1 MLFRRRKP
9 ATWRDRVRDLFWP
22 RKGLSRP
29 FRYLGKRILR
39 LSASPHS
46 VATGVA
52 VGMFSALTPFLGL
65 HVILAVAVSYVLSG
79 NVIAA
84 ALATTFANPLTL
96 PFIWAGT
103 FRAGELVLGA
113 ASEHGGSP
121 IDLAHLLDHLTFSDL
136 WAPVIK
142 PMLVGSLV
150 LGVPLAA
157 AAYLVTRFGVRAF
170 RKRRLQRVLGR
181 GLESGSPPAT
191 CK

>member
-39 LSASPHS
+39 LSSSPHS

-52 VGMFSALTPFLGL
+52 VGMLSALTPFLGL
-65 HVILAVAVSYVLSG
+65 HVVMAVAVSYLLSG
-79 NVIAA
+79 NIVAA
-84 ALATTFANPLTL
+84 ALATAVANPLTL

-103 FRAGELVLGA
+103 FRTGELVLGVA
-113 ASEHGGSP
+113 PEHSGGLV
-121 IDLAHLLDHLTFSDL
+121 DLAHLLDHLTFADL
-136 WAPVIK
+136 WVPVLK

-157 AAYLVTRFGVRAF
+157 AAYLVTRVAVRAF
-170 RKRRLQRVLGR
+170 RRRRLQRVPGR
-181 GLESGSPPAT
+181 EPEAGLPPASW
-191 CK
+191 K

>member
-39 LSASPHS
+39 LSSSPHS

-52 VGMFSALTPFLGL
+52 VGMLSALTPFLGL
-65 HVILAVAVSYVLSG
+65 HVVMAVAVSYLLSG
-79 NVIAA
+79 NIVAA
-84 ALATTFANPLTL
+84 ALATAVANPLTL

-103 FRAGELVLGA
+103 FRTGELVLGVA
-113 ASEHGGSP
+113 PEHSGSLV
-121 IDLAHLLDHLTFSDL
+121 DLAHLLDHLTFADL
-136 WAPVIK
+136 WAPVLK

-157 AAYLVTRFGVRAF
+157 AAYLVTRVAVRAF
-170 RKRRLQRVLGR
+170 RRRRLQRVPGR
-181 GLESGSPPAT
+181 GPEASLPPASW
-191 CK
+191 K

>member
-46 VATGVA
+46 VAMGVSI
-52 VGMFSALTPFLGL
+52 GIFSAFTPFLGL
-65 HVILAVAVSYVLSG
+65 HVILAVAVSYLLSG
-79 NVIAA
+79 NIIAA

-96 PFIWAGT
+96 PLIWAGT
-103 FRAGELVLGA
+103 FEAGAFLLGTASGPAAGTVALAKLV
-113 ASEHGGSP
+113 
-121 IDLAHLLDHLTFSDL
+121 DHLAFADL
-136 WAPVIK
+136 WTPVLE

-150 LGVPLAA
+150 LGLPSAVLA
-157 AAYLVTRFGVRAF
+157 YGVTRFGVRAF
-170 RKRRLQRVLGR
+170 RKRRQRRLLER
-181 GLESGSPPAT
+181 QAPAGLPTGWE
-191 CK
+191 

>member
-46 VATGVA
+46 VAMGVA
-52 VGMFSALTPFLGL
+52 VGTFSALTPFLGL
-65 HVILAVAVSYVLSG
+65 HVVLAVAVSYLLSG

-103 FRAGELVLGA
+103 FRTGELVLGT
-113 ASEHGGSP
+113 ASGHGDSP
-121 IDLAHLLDHLTFSDL
+121 IDLAHLLDHLTLVDL
-136 WAPVIK
+136 WAPVLK

-150 LGVPLAA
+150 LGAPLAV
-157 AAYLVTRFGVRAF
+157 AAYLFTRFGVGAF
-170 RKRRLQRVLGR
+170 RRRRLQRVVDR
-181 GLESGSPPAT
+181 GLEARLPPAT
-191 CK
+191 WK